1 VTDPWVIAHRGG
13 PAAGVEENSL
23 AAFAAAHAAGAE
35 MVELDVRR
43 SGDGRLVVVHD
54 ATVAGLGV
62 RRTPL
67 AALRSATG
75 LELPE
80 LSTVVDFAAGRLG
93 LDAELKEPGYEEEV
107 LAALRPAS
115 ADDPPLLVTSFFTRV
130 LRRVRACE
138 PGIDTGLLVRTA
150 AGRLPRRLATSGA
163 RYLLPPASAL
173 RRGVLD
179 AAARAGV
186 PAIPW
191 TVNAPGDLRH
201 ALGHPAVAGVITDL
215 PELALRTRSEQV
227 LD

>member
-1 VTDPWVIAHRGG
+1 VTPWVIAHRGG

-23 AAFAAAHAAGAE
+23 AAFGAAHAAGAE

-43 SGDGRLVVVHD
+43 SADGRLVVVHD
-54 ATVAGLGV
+54 AAIAGLAV

-67 AALRSATG
+67 ATLRSSTG

-80 LSTVVDFAAGRLG
+80 LSTVVDFADGRFG
-93 LDAELKEPGYEEEV
+93 LDVELKESGYEDEV
-107 LAALRPAS
+107 LTALRPLRTGG
-115 ADDPPLLVTSFFTRV
+115 PPLMVTSFFTRI
-130 LRRVRACE
+130 LRRLRASE

-150 AGRLPRRLATSGA
+150 AGRLPRRLPSSGA

-179 AAARAGV
+179 AAERAGV

-191 TVNAPGDLRH
+191 TVNASDDLRY

>member
-1 VTDPWVIAHRGG
+1 VTSPWVIAHRGG

-23 AAFAAAHAAGAE
+23 AAFAAAHGAGAD
-35 MVELDVRR
+35 MMELDVRR
-43 SGDGRLVVVHD
+43 SGDGKLVLLHN
-54 ATVAGLGV
+54 AALAGLSV

-67 AALRSATG
+67 AALRAATG
-75 LELPE
+75 LELAE
-80 LSTVVDFAAGRLG
+80 LSTVVDFAAGRFG
-93 LDAELKEPGYEEEV
+93 LDVELKESGYEAEV
-107 LAALRPAS
+107 LAALRPART
-115 ADDPPLLVTSFFTRV
+115 DGRPLIVTSFFTRI
-130 LRRVRACE
+130 LRRVRARE
-138 PGIDTGLLVRTA
+138 PGIDTGLLIRTA

-191 TVNAPGDLRH
+191 TVNAPADLRH
-201 ALGHPAVAGVITDL
+201 VLGHPAVAGVITDL
-215 PELALRTRSEQV
+215 PELAVRTRSEQV

>member
-1 VTDPWVIAHRGG
+1 VIAHRGG

-43 SGDGRLVVVHD
+43 SGDGRLVVAHD
-54 ATVAGLGV
+54 AGLARLAV
-62 RRTPL
+62 RRTSL
-67 AALRSATG
+67 AALRSASG

-80 LSTVVDFAAGRLG
+80 LADVVDFTSDRIG
-93 LDAELKEPGYEEEV
+93 LDVELKELGYEDEV
-107 LAALRPAS
+107 LAALEPARKG
-115 ADDPPLLVTSFFTRV
+115 AAPLIVTSFFVRV
-130 LRRVRACE
+130 LRRVRASE
-138 PGIDTGLLVRTA
+138 PEVDTGLLVRTA
-150 AGRLPRRLATSGA
+150 AARLPRRLATSGA
-163 RYLLPPASAL
+163 RFLLPPVSAL

-191 TVNAPGDLRH
+191 TVNAPADLRH
-201 ALGHPAVAGVITDL
+201 ALGHPAVAGVITDV
-215 PELALRTRSEQV
+215 PELAVRTRSEQV

>member
-1 VTDPWVIAHRGG
+1 MIAHRGG

-35 MVELDVRR
+35 MVEFDVRR
-43 SGDGRLVVVHD
+43 SGDGRLVVAHD
-54 ATVAGLGV
+54 AALARLAV
-62 RRTPL
+62 RRTSL
-67 AALRSATG
+67 AALRSASG

-80 LSTVVDFAAGRLG
+80 LAEVVDFAAGRIG
-93 LDAELKEPGYEEEV
+93 LDVELKEPGYENEV
-107 LAALRPAS
+107 LAALEPARN
-115 ADDPPLLVTSFFTRV
+115 AGAPLIVTSFFVRV
-130 LRRVRACE
+130 LRRVRASE
-138 PGIDTGLLVRTA
+138 PDVDTGLLIRTA
-150 AGRLPRRLATSGA
+150 AGRLPRRLATSDA

-191 TVNAPGDLRH
+191 TVNAPADLRY

-215 PELALRTRSEQV
+215 PELAVRTRSEQV

>member
-1 VTDPWVIAHRGG
+1 VTNPWVIAHRGG

-23 AAFAAAHAAGAE
+23 AAFGAALAAGVE
-35 MVELDVRR
+35 MVEIDVRR
-43 SGDGRLVVVHD
+43 SADGRLVVVHD
-54 ATVAGLGV
+54 AAVAGLSV

-67 AALRSATG
+67 AALRAATG
-75 LELPE
+75 LELLE
-80 LSTVVDFAAGRLG
+80 VATVVDFAAGRLG
-93 LDAELKEPGYEEEV
+93 LDVELKESGYEDEL
-107 LAALRPAS
+107 LAALRPARTPGS
-115 ADDPPLLVTSFFTRV
+115 PLIVTSFFTRV
-130 LRRVRACE
+130 LRRVRASE
-138 PGIDTGLLVRTA
+138 PDIGTGLLVRTA
-150 AGRLPRRLATSGA
+150 TGRLPRRLASSGA

-191 TVNAPGDLRH
+191 TVNAPDDLRH
-201 ALGHPAVAGVITDL
+201 AFGHPAVAGVITDL

>member
-1 VTDPWVIAHRGG
+1 VSPWVIAHRGG

-23 AAFAAAHAAGAE
+23 AAFGAAHAAGAE

-43 SGDGRLVVVHD
+43 SADGRLVVVHD
-54 ATVAGLGV
+54 AAIAGLSV

-67 AALRSATG
+67 ATLRSATG

-80 LSTVVDFAAGRLG
+80 LSTVVDFAAGRFG
-93 LDAELKEPGYEEEV
+93 LDVELKESGYEDEV
-107 LAALRPAS
+107 LAALRPLPTGG
-115 ADDPPLLVTSFFTRV
+115 PPLMVTSFFTRI
-130 LRRVRACE
+130 LRRLRASE

-150 AGRLPRRLATSGA
+150 AGRLPRRLPSSGA

-179 AAARAGV
+179 TAARADV

-191 TVNAPGDLRH
+191 TVNAPDDLRH

>member
-1 VTDPWVIAHRGG
+1 VTAPWIIAHRGG

-23 AAFAAAHAAGAE
+23 AAFAAAQAAGAD

-43 SGDGRLVVVHD
+43 SGDGRLIVVHD
-54 ATVAGLGV
+54 STTAGLAV
-62 RRTPL
+62 RRKAL
-67 AALRSATG
+67 SELRSASG

-80 LSTVVDFAAGRLG
+80 LADVVEFAGGRIG
-93 LDAELKEPGYEEEV
+93 LDVELKEPGCEVDV
-107 LAALRPAS
+107 LAALEPAR
-115 ADDPPLLVTSFFTRV
+115 ADDRPLLVTSFFAGV
-130 LRRVRACE
+130 LRRVQARGPAVE
-138 PGIDTGLLVRTA
+138 TGLLVRSA
-150 AGRLPRRLATSGA
+150 ARVPRRLAVSGA
-163 RYLLPPASAL
+163 RYLLPPVSAL

-191 TVNAPGDLRH
+191 TVNAPADLRH

-215 PELALRTRSEQV
+215 PELALRARAEQV

>member
-1 VTDPWVIAHRGG
+1 VTAPWIIAHRGG
-13 PAAGVEENSL
+13 PPAGVEENSL
-23 AAFAAAHAAGAE
+23 AAFAAAHAAGAD

-43 SGDGRLVVVHD
+43 SGDGRLIVVHD
-54 ATVAGLGV
+54 STAAGLAV
-62 RRTPL
+62 RRKAL
-67 AALRSATG
+67 SELRSASG

-80 LSTVVDFAAGRLG
+80 LADVVEFARGRIG
-93 LDAELKEPGYEEEV
+93 LDVELKEPGFEADV
-107 LAALRPAS
+107 LLALEPAR
-115 ADDPPLLVTSFFTRV
+115 ADGRPLLVTSFFAGV
-130 LRRVRACE
+130 LRRVRARE
-138 PGIDTGLLVRTA
+138 PAVETGLLVRSA
-150 AGRLPRRLATSGA
+150 ARVPRRLAASGA

-191 TVNAPGDLRH
+191 TVNAPADLRH

-215 PELALRTRSEQV
+215 PELALRARAEQV

>member
-23 AAFAAAHAAGAE
+23 AAFGAAHAAGVE
-35 MVELDVRR
+35 MVEIDVRR
-43 SGDGRLVVVHD
+43 SADGRLVVVHD
-54 ATVAGLGV
+54 AAVAGLSV

-67 AALRSATG
+67 AALRAATG
-75 LELPE
+75 LELVE
-80 LSTVVDFAAGRLG
+80 LATVVDFAAGRFG
-93 LDAELKEPGYEEEV
+93 LDVELKESGYEEEV
-107 LAALRPAS
+107 LAALTPVRTGG
-115 ADDPPLLVTSFFTRV
+115 PPLIVTSFFTRV
-130 LRRVRACE
+130 LRRVRASE

-150 AGRLPRRLATSGA
+150 TARLPRRLASSGA

-179 AAARAGV
+179 AAERAGV

-191 TVNAPGDLRH
+191 TVNAPDDLRH